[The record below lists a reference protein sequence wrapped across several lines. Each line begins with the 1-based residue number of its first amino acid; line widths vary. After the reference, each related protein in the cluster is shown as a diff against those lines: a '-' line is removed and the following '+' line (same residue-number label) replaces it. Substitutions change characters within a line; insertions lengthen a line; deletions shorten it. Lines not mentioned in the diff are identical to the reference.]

1 MASSARAF
9 HVDVEMEED
18 TEEGE
23 RNGFVYKWRIRDWNG
38 EKECVILWRSDN
50 DSSDRGG
57 RGKRGKLGLVDAMEC
72 ARGSCTATGKRNECR
87 DWVISATAEGSRAFD
102 ECGCHACER

>member
-50 DSSDRGG
+50 SVDEERERERERERDVCDGADFADINIGGDEEDSYDFQS
-57 RGKRGKLGLVDAMEC
+57 
-72 ARGSCTATGKRNECR
+72 
-87 DWVISATAEGSRAFD
+87 SRRIFRCS
-102 ECGCHACER
+102 ETQCQ